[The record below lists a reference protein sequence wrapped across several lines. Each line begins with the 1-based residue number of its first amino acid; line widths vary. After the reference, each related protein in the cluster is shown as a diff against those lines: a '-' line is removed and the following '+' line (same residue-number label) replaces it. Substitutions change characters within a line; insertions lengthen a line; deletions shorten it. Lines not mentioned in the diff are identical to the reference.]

1 MTLTD
6 TIDTQMHEFARAYDS
21 NTAKLAER
29 TPPPIDALVLRL
41 GAINA
46 EAIRQSSLLTITS
59 IDAVRGVVHVAWK
72 GAGDLVGTTS
82 TAADTSGRLL
92 RDTGR
97 QVLGDV
103 RQARST
109 ITNRVSD
116 AADGLGRTLKVVTD
130 RADAVGDK
138 VSDAAGDATDRVVK
152 AADSGVAESAK
163 TGSKRPSG
171 AYANWSKDELYERA
185 QELDIDGRSTM
196 TKKQL
201 VTALRSA

>member
-6 TIDTQMHEFARAYDS
+6 SIDTQMQEFARVYDV
-21 NTAKLAER
+21 NTAKVAER
-29 TPPPIDALVLRL
+29 TPAPLDALVLRI

-46 EAIRQSSLLTITS
+46 EMIRQAGLLTVTS
-59 IDAVRGVVHVAWK
+59 IDAAKDLVRVAWS
-72 GAGDLVGTTS
+72 GAEDLLETTGK
-82 TAADTSGRLL
+82 AADSSTDLL

-109 ITNRVSD
+109 ITNRVNE
-116 AADGLGRTLKVVTD
+116 AADGLGRTLRVVTN
-130 RADAVGDK
+130 RADTVGDR
-138 VSDAAGDATDRVVK
+138 VADAAEDASSKVVK
-152 AADSGVAESAK
+152 ATDSGVAESAK
-163 TGSKRPSG
+163 TGSRRPTG

-185 QELDIDGRSTM
+185 QELDIDGRSGM

-201 VTALRSA
+201 IAALRSA

>member
-6 TIDTQMHEFARAYDS
+6 TIDTQLQEIARAYDA
-21 NTAKLAER
+21 NAVKLAER
-29 TPPPIDALVLRL
+29 IPPPADALVLRL

-46 EAIRQSSLLTITS
+46 EAIRQSGLLAVTS
-59 IDAVRGVVHVAWK
+59 IDAVRDVVRVAWN
-72 GAGDLVGTTS
+72 GASDLVDTTGA
-82 TAADTSGRLL
+82 AADKSSRLL

-109 ITNRVSD
+109 ITNRVST
-116 AADGLGRTLKVVTD
+116 AADGLGRSLKVVTD
-130 RADAVGDK
+130 RADDVGDR
-138 VSDAAGDATDRVVK
+138 VADAAGDASDRVVK

-171 AYANWSKDELYERA
+171 AYANWTKEELYERA
-185 QELDIDGRSTM
+185 QELDIDGRSNM

>member
-6 TIDTQMHEFARAYDS
+6 TIDTQMQEFARVTGA
-21 NTAKLAER
+21 NTARLAER
-29 TPPPIDALVLRL
+29 TPPPVDALVLRL

-46 EAIRQSSLLTITS
+46 EAIRQTGLLTVTS
-59 IDAVRGVVHVAWK
+59 IDAVRDLVTVAWS
-72 GAGDLVGTTS
+72 GASDIVGTTG
-82 TAADTSGRLL
+82 TAADRSTRLL

-109 ITNRVSD
+109 ITNRVTS
-116 AADGLGRTLKVVTD
+116 AADGLGRSLKLVTD
-130 RADAVGDK
+130 RADDVGDR
-138 VSDAAGDATDRVVK
+138 VADAAGDATDRVIK

-163 TGSKRPSG
+163 TGSRRPSG
-171 AYANWSKDELYERA
+171 AYANWSREELYERA
-185 QELDIDGRSTM
+185 QELDIEGRSSM
-196 TKKQL
+196 TKKEL